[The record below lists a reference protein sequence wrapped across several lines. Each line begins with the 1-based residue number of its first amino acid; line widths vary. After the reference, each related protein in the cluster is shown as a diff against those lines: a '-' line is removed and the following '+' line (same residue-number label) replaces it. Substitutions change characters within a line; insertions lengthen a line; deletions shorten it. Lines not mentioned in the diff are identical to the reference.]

1 MTHGELA
8 AIAEMNRHGAEPINA
23 AACAKPMRPRDPAHA
38 REVAAE
44 VLDGQRD
51 AVADEL
57 RKAFDLCDR
66 EIENWMDV
74 ARRAERLAD
83 GYRVRR
89 ETILDEL
96 SERRRARK

>member
-23 AACAKPMRPRDPAHA
+23 AACAKGKPPRDPEYV
-38 REVAAE
+38 REVANEA
-44 VLDGQRD
+44 LDGQRD
-51 AVADEL
+51 AVQDEL

-89 ETILDEL
+89 ETILDEM
-96 SERRRARK
+96 SERRRAKK

>member
-1 MTHGELA
+1 MVANEKAQGVCLNHGGGVYSFSSPGLDE
-8 AIAEMNRHGAEPINA
+8 RV
-23 AACAKPMRPRDPAHA
+23 
-38 REVAAE
+38 REVANE

-51 AVADEL
+51 AIIAEL

-89 ETILDEL
+89 ETILDEM
-96 SERRRARK
+96 SERRRAKK

>member
-57 RKAFDLCDR
+57 CKAFDLCDR
-66 EIENWMDV
+66 EIEKWAKR
-74 ARRAERLAD
+74 ARDADDIAER
-83 GYRVRR
+83 YIKHR
-89 ETILDEL
+89 ETILDEM
-96 SERRRARK
+96 SERRRAKK